1 MSQYFIET
9 DIFFKIQISLALKM
23 YFNQFKAHTH
33 THTQIHNWLL
43 YNLQSARESEKKE
56 GEHCVWKIKNNQET

>member
-33 THTQIHNWLL
+33 THTHRYTTGCYTICSQ
-43 YNLQSARESEKKE
+43 QESQKRKKE
-56 GEHCVWKIKNNQET
+56 SSVYGK